1 MISEAE
7 LAKKIGAWQK
17 SPEGK
22 RRTKDYLDG
31 LAARGSKTVSGQV
44 VVGPQQMEEAAQL
57 FIQILQ
63 SLLPESI
70 ADVGKTLHSTAA
82 KKIAPSTYE
91 VAVRFDQRSLHRDS
105 LDNDLGYDG
114 IDNIV
119 ALFNN
124 GYHAKNYVY
133 GWWDK
138 HSPTGWAGAR
148 ATAPGEDFAWVRSKK
163 ERDALQF
170 MQEAAR
176 KFNAAYGA
184 RYGVTVEL
192 GSDYTGG

>member
-1 MISEAE
+1 MISEGA
-7 LAKKIGAWQK
+7 LASKIKAWQK
-17 SPEGK
+17 TPAGQK
-22 RRTKDYLDG
+22 RTKGYLDG
-31 LAARGSKTVSGQV
+31 LAATGGKTASGQV
-44 VVGPQQMEEAAQL
+44 VVGQKQMEEAAQI

-63 SLLPESI
+63 SKLPESI
-70 ADVGKTLHSTAA
+70 ADVGKTLRSTAP
-82 KKIAPSTYE
+82 KKVASSGYE
-91 VAVRFDQRSLHRDS
+91 VTVRFDTRALHRDS

-124 GYHAKNYVY
+124 GYHARNYVY

-138 HSPTGWAGAR
+138 HRPSGWALGR
-148 ATAPGEDFAWVRSKK
+148 MATPGEDFAWVRSKK
-163 ERDALQF
+163 EREALQF

-176 KFNAAYGA
+176 EFNAAYGDK
-184 RYGVTVEL
+184 YGVIVEL